1 MDLSSHTPM
10 MQQYW
15 RLKNQHPDQLMF
27 YRMGDFYEIFYEDAK
42 KAAKLLDITLT
53 ARGQSA
59 GQAIPMCGIP
69 YHAAEGYLA
78 KLVKLGESVVICEQV
93 GDPATS
99 KGPVDRQVVRIITP
113 GTVSDEALLDE
124 RRDNLIAAVL
134 GDERLF
140 GLAVLDI
147 TSGNFSVLEIKGWEN
162 LLAELERVN
171 PVELL
176 IPDDWPKDLPAEKRR
191 GVRRR
196 APWDFERDSALKSL
210 CQQFA
215 TQDLKGFGCEN
226 LTLAIGAAGCL
237 LAYAKETQRT
247 ALPHLR
253 SLRHERLD
261 DTVVLDGA
269 SRRNLELDTNLAGGR
284 DNTLQSVV
292 DRCQTAMGSRLL
304 TRWLNRPLR
313 DLTVLLARQ
322 TSITCLLD
330 GYRFEK
336 LQPQLKEIGDIERIL
351 ARIGLRNAR
360 PRDLARL
367 RDALGALP
375 ALQVAMTE
383 LEAPH
388 IIQLARTTSTYPE
401 LAALLDKA
409 IIDNPPAVIRD
420 GGVLKTGYDS
430 ELDELQ
436 SLSENAGQFLIDL
449 EAREKARTGLSHLKV
464 GYNRIHGYF
473 IELPSKQAESAPADY
488 IRRQTLKGAERF
500 ITPELKAFEDKALSA
515 KSRALA
521 REKMLY
527 EALLEDLIAQ
537 LPPLQ
542 DTAAALAELDVL
554 SNLAER
560 ALNLDLNC
568 PRFVSEPCM
577 RITQGRHPVVE
588 QVLTT
593 PFVANDLNLDD
604 STRMLVIT
612 GPNMGGKS
620 TYMRQTALIVL
631 LAHIGS
637 FVPAASCELSLVDR
651 IFTRIGSSDDLAG
664 GRSTFMV
671 EMSETANILHNATER
686 SLVLMDE
693 VGRGTSTFDGL
704 SLAWAAAERLAHLRA
719 YTLFATHY
727 FELTVLPEAQPLVA
741 NVHLNATEHNE
752 RIVFLHHVLP
762 GPASQSYGLAVA
774 QLAGVPSEVIVRA
787 REHLSRLEDTA
798 LPHEAP
804 KPVKGKPAAPQ
815 QSDMFASLPHPVLDE
830 LAKLDLDDMTPRRAL
845 EMLYTL
851 KTRI

>member
-1 MDLSSHTPM
+1 
-10 MQQYW
+10 
-15 RLKNQHPDQLMF
+15 
-27 YRMGDFYEIFYEDAK
+27 
-42 KAAKLLDITLT
+42 
-53 ARGQSA
+53 
-59 GQAIPMCGIP
+59 
-69 YHAAEGYLA
+69 
-78 KLVKLGESVVICEQV
+78 
-93 GDPATS
+93 
-99 KGPVDRQVVRIITP
+99 
-113 GTVSDEALLDE
+113 
-124 RRDNLIAAVL
+124 
-134 GDERLF
+134 
-140 GLAVLDI
+140 
-147 TSGNFSVLEIKGWEN
+147 
-162 LLAELERVN
+162 
-171 PVELL
+171 
-176 IPDDWPKDLPAEKRR
+176 
-191 GVRRR
+191 
-196 APWDFERDSALKSL
+196 
-210 CQQFA
+210 
-215 TQDLKGFGCEN
+215 
-226 LTLAIGAAGCL
+226 
-237 LAYAKETQRT
+237 
-247 ALPHLR
+247 
-253 SLRHERLD
+253 
-261 DTVVLDGA
+261 
-269 SRRNLELDTNLAGGR
+269 
-284 DNTLQSVV
+284 
-292 DRCQTAMGSRLL
+292 MGSRQL

-322 TSITCLLD
+322 SSITCLLD
-330 GYRFEK
+330 GYRFER

-375 ALQVAMTE
+375 ELQVAMTE

-388 IIQLARTTSTYPE
+388 LQQLATITSTYPE
-401 LAALLDKA
+401 LAALLEKA

-542 DTAAALAELDVL
+542 DTAGALAELDVL

-577 RITQGRHPVVE
+577 RISQGRHPVVE

-593 PFVANDLNLDD
+593 PFVANDLSLDD
-604 STRMLVIT
+604 NTRMLVIT

-774 QLAGVPSEVIVRA
+774 QLAGVPSEVITRA

-798 LPHEAP
+798 LPHETPAP
-804 KPVKGKPAAPQ
+804 AKGKPAAPL
-815 QSDMFASLPHPVLDE
+815 QSDLFASLPHPVLDD